1 MAKAMLQEALVD
13 QSQVYLPINNALSS
27 VGHVH
32 GFIQE
37 LGQART
43 LNAIRL
49 HPVASGCIRLQRCRS
64 VGRRSSRRPSYV
76 PLTANSWTLLR
87 RASSTWRAGST
98 I

>member
-1 MAKAMLQEALVD
+1 MAMLQEALVD

-43 LNAIRL
+43 LNAIL
-49 HPVASGCIRLQRCRS
+49 
-64 VGRRSSRRPSYV
+64 GRRSSLRPSYV
-76 PLTANSWTLLR
+76 PLAVSQQLWFNTR
-87 RASSTWRAGST
+87 RASSTWQAAST

>member
-1 MAKAMLQEALVD
+1 MLQEALVD

-49 HPVASGCIRLQRCRS
+49 HTVASGCNGAEALVAEVLC
-64 VGRRSSRRPSYV
+64 VRRTFHS
-76 PLTANSWTLLR
+76 L
-87 RASSTWRAGST
+87 
-98 I
+98 

>member
-49 HPVASGCIRLQRCRS
+49 HPVATVPKPWSPKFSASVVRSTRCE
-64 VGRRSSRRPSYV
+64 P
-76 PLTANSWTLLR
+76 TAVDTR
-87 RASSTWRAGST
+87 RASSTWQAAST